1 MAARGRRRHGSN
13 SRGDTRPGAGNGK
26 RERAAAAPRRRLSV
40 VVCVGLAVVLGVG
53 AWGIHRVA
61 HSTSRRARRAAAGKF
76 NVLLIT
82 ADTTRADY
90 LGCYGRERARTPNID
105 RLSAE
110 GTLFTRCTTC
120 SPFTLPSHSSILTAV
135 YPYAHG
141 ARRNGTG
148 RLAEA
153 NVTLAEALQEAGYRT
168 QATVASFVLN
178 REFGTAQGFE
188 VYHQVVAEEARDA
201 LHAERK
207 GDEVC
212 ADALEMLGALA
223 EQRFFLW
230 VHFYDP
236 HYPYESARVRDADSP
251 AAYEDEITFMDT
263 QIGRLLH
270 ELARLGLERETLV
283 VLVGDHGEG
292 LGQHDELRHGT
303 FLYDTT
309 LHVPLILRCPT
320 VVPNGKRVTARV
332 RTIDIAPTILD
343 LVGCP
348 PWDHAQ
354 GVALRPLLS
363 GDKPELELAA
373 YAESLDANDQ
383 FGLSL
388 LRSLS
393 VGEWKYIL
401 APKPE
406 LYQLASDAGEARNRQ
421 ADEPSVATRMR
432 EQLRMLLAAAPPP
445 PAEEHVAVTLDD
457 ADIARLE
464 SLGYVASVGDDDHTR
479 TELDRFEPQGGNPQ
493 DYAHLFTWK
502 AQATGAMGRK
512 AYGEAERLL
521 RQLVEAVPD
530 AAQQQV
536 ELANAV
542 LQQGRLDEALG
553 IFEHAVA
560 MTSGDHS
567 QPNQTIPNLPRVQ
580 LNLAVA
586 LRGAGRLEEA
596 LKAYQRS
603 VAVAPDYGRAR
614 WAYGNFLLFVGRKYA
629 EAATQ
634 LAIALEYMPDDLDT
648 LHDLGVALTVLRR
661 FDQAERYLQRALQN
675 QPNTPRVLQA
685 MGILRLQQRRL
696 GEAAEYFRK
705 TLKLKPNSPEAKAA
719 LQRVQQL
726 MRIGKGPG

>member
-1 MAARGRRRHGSN
+1 
-13 SRGDTRPGAGNGK
+13 
-26 RERAAAAPRRRLSV
+26 V
-40 VVCVGLAVVLGVG
+40 VVWVGLAVVLGAG
-53 AWGIHRVA
+53 AWGVYRVA
-61 HSTSRRARRAAAGKF
+61 HSASRRARRAAVGKL

-90 LGCYGRERARTPNID
+90 LGCYGREGARTPNID
-105 RLSAE
+105 RLSDE

-135 YPYAHG
+135 YPYVHG

-188 VYHQVVAEEARDA
+188 VYRQVVAEEARDA

-212 ADALEMLGALA
+212 ADALEMLRGLA
-223 EQRFFLW
+223 EERFFLW

-236 HYPYESARVRDADSP
+236 HYPYESARVPDTESP

-309 LHVPLILRCPT
+309 LHVPLVLRCPT
-320 VVPNGKRVTARV
+320 VVPKGKRVTARV
-332 RTIDIAPTILD
+332 RTIDVAPTILD
-343 LVGCP
+343 LVGRP
-348 PWDHAQ
+348 PLDHAQ

-363 GDKPELELAA
+363 GKKPELELAA

-393 VGEWKYIL
+393 AGDWKYIL

-406 LYQLASDAGEARNRQ
+406 LYNLASDAGEADNRQ
-421 ADEPSVATRMR
+421 ADEPSLATRMR

-445 PAEEHVAVTLDD
+445 PAKEHLAVTLDD

-464 SLGYVASVGDDDHTR
+464 SLGYVASVGDDGGGL
-479 TELDRFEPQGGNPQ
+479 TELDRFEPQGGNPK
-493 DYAHLFTWK
+493 DYAQLFTWK

-530 AAQQQV
+530 APQQQV

-542 LQQGRLDEALG
+542 LQQGRLNEALG
-553 IFEHAVA
+553 IFERAVA
-560 MTSGDHS
+560 MTSGDQPQAS
-567 QPNQTIPNLPRVQ
+567 QTMPNLPRVQ

-596 LKAYQRS
+596 LKAYQRA
-603 VAVAPDYGRAR
+603 VAMAPDYGRAR
-614 WAYGNFLLFVGRKYA
+614 WAYGNFLLFAGRKYA

-648 LHDLGVALTVLRR
+648 LHDLGVALTVLGK

-675 QPNTPRVLQA
+675 QPNAPRVLQA

-696 GEAAEYFRK
+696 REAAEYFRK

-719 LQRVQQL
+719 LQRVQEL
-726 MRIGKGPG
+726 MRLGRDPG